1 LPQKC
6 VFDELIPIG
15 ADDLIPIRVDELIPM
30 DVSDLFSR
38 PPHGSTI
45 CFVVVLVVLFLVVVL
60 LVVGES
66 LIKILLYSP
75 ILFYFTMLLQQ

>member
-1 LPQKC
+1 VVLEPKWGKSVHSEIGQFFFKHLILT
-6 VFDELIPIG
+6 VFT
-15 ADDLIPIRVDELIPM
+15 RKW
-30 DVSDLFSR
+30 
-38 PPHGSTI
+38 PHGSTI

-60 LVVGES
+60 VVVGES